1 MIAIPAVGTT
11 VISGPARPFAD
22 SRSDRRTRTVRS
34 SRYLNAVDL
43 GDGNSLLYNGLSM
56 CIDSVP
62 SEIARRLVSPGE
74 AGDLSFLM
82 PVEKEYLVK
91 RGHLTELTTEDEQ
104 EEMGRLARAI
114 AEKDAESNVHRFRE
128 KTVTFVLTYRCNLS
142 CAYCYQSEIRKTSG
156 LSSMSEAFVDDF
168 FGRHMGELLPHE
180 REKLSFS
187 LYGGEPLLPANRP
200 AIERILQYAKEHGS
214 VVSTVTNGV
223 MLPEML
229 DLIGPERGKIN
240 NVQVTLD
247 GGRTF
252 HDSKRVSQSGGP
264 TFEQTIL
271 ALREIVRTR
280 ANAIVRVHLHPH
292 SLESARSLLE
302 YLEEEKF
309 LGHHRVKLYFWSTE
323 DLYAGVLS
331 SPEYALLLK
340 LFEDVT
346 MKQDSVPTAHFAF
359 LEQIM
364 NMDTPT
370 SRPARR
376 HCDICVAGLH
386 CVVDSAGDVYEC
398 IDDAGHK
405 DRRIAG
411 LAAGEVE
418 YFEPNKDREKLHL
431 CDKPECL
438 KCSVALFCGGG
449 CINRLKAQSESQSG
463 TFCEQ
468 VKEFVGLTLRCHY
481 LLKKSGVSTN

>member
-1 MIAIPAVGTT
+1 MDI
-11 VISGPARPFAD
+11 
-22 SRSDRRTRTVRS
+22 
-34 SRYLNAVDL
+34 
-43 GDGNSLLYNGLSM
+43 
-56 CIDSVP
+56 VP
-62 SEIARRLVSPGE
+62 SEIARRLVPSDE

-82 PVEKEYLVK
+82 PAEKDYLVK
-91 RGHLTELTTEDEQ
+91 RGHLTGLTAEGER
-104 EEMGRLARAI
+104 EEMTRLARAI

-128 KTVTFVLTYRCNLS
+128 ETVTFILTYRCNLS
-142 CAYCYQSEIRKTSG
+142 CAYCYQSEIRKTSSP
-156 LSSMSEAFVDDF
+156 SSMSEDFVDNF
-168 FGRHMGELLPHE
+168 FRRHMGKLLPDE
-180 REKLSFS
+180 QGNPSFS

-200 AIERILQYAKEHGS
+200 AMERILQYAKEHGS

-223 MLPEML
+223 MLPKML
-229 DLIGPERGKIN
+229 DLIGPEKGKIN

-247 GGRTF
+247 GGQMF
-252 HDSKRVSQSGGP
+252 HDSKRVSRSGGP
-264 TFEQTIL
+264 TFEQTIF
-271 ALREIVRTR
+271 ALREIVRTG

-292 SLESARSLLE
+292 SLDSARSLLE
-302 YLEEEKF
+302 YLEQEKL

-331 SPEYALLLK
+331 PSEYALLLK

-346 MKQDSVPTAHFAF
+346 VKQRGVPTAHFAF

-364 NMDTPT
+364 NMEAPT
-370 SRPARR
+370 SGPVRR

-386 CVVDSAGDVYEC
+386 CVVDSAGDIYEC
-398 IDDAGHK
+398 IDDAGHR

-418 YFEPNKDREKLHL
+418 YFEPNKNREKLHL
-431 CDKPECL
+431 SDKPECL